1 MWRKAF
7 LPVLNVINYLEE
19 RRIMANKIRT
29 THVGSLPRTPEL
41 LEANKRRAEGTIE
54 DAEFFGILEQGVD
67 AVVKRQ
73 VDMGI
78 DIVNEGEYGHI
89 TSGAVDYG
97 AWWNYS
103 FTRLG
108 GLTMTDE
115 DRWASQDVVR
125 STPGNIQLTS
135 FADRRDRQLFDE
147 AYSDPESGIFTGRA
161 KVGNPKFTGPVTYIG
176 QQDVETDARLMR
188 EAMDKAGAQD
198 GFIAALSP
206 GSAARLKNEYYNS
219 DEELVQACADA
230 LSHEYKTITDA
241 GFTVQL
247 DAPDLAEAWD
257 QINPEPTVADFQ
269 DWLKIR
275 IDAINSALEG
285 LPREQTR
292 LHICWGSWHGPHV
305 TDVPFEDIVDVILEA
320 NVGGYSFE
328 AASPRHA
335 HEWRVWQNRTLPENT
350 LLYPGVISHSTN
362 AVEHPRLVA
371 DRILQFAEVAGAENV
386 VASSDCG
393 LGGRLHHQI
402 AWAKLDSL
410 VKGAEIAS
418 KELFG

>member
-1 MWRKAF
+1 MT
-7 LPVLNVINYLEE
+7 
-19 RRIMANKIRT
+19 NKIRT

-41 LEANKRRAEGTIE
+41 LEANQQRADGTI
-54 DAEFFGILEQGVD
+54 DDKNFFEILEASVNQ
-67 AVVKRQ
+67 VVQRQ
-73 VDMGI
+73 VDLGI

-125 STPGNIQLTS
+125 SGPGNVRLTS
-135 FADRRDRQLFDE
+135 FADRRDRALFSE
-147 AYSDPESGIFTGRA
+147 AYNDPDSGIFAGRA
-161 KVGNPKFTGPVTYIG
+161 SVGNPKFTGPITYIG
-176 QQDVETDARLMR
+176 QREVETDAKLLRN
-188 EAMDKAGAQD
+188 AMDAAGATD

-206 GSAARLKNEYYNS
+206 GSAARLKDEYYH
-219 DEELVQACADA
+219 DDAALVNACADA
-230 LSHEYKTITDA
+230 MAQEYKTITDA

-257 QINPEPTVADFQ
+257 QINPEPTLADFQ

-275 IDAINSALEG
+275 VDAINSALQG
-285 LPREQTR
+285 LPVEQTR

-305 TDVPFEDIVDVILEA
+305 TDIPFEDIIDVILEA
-320 NVGGYSFE
+320 NVGGYTFE
-328 AASPRHA
+328 ASSPRHG
-335 HEWRVWQNRTLPENT
+335 HEWRVWQDNKLPAGRVI
-350 LLYPGVISHSTN
+350 YPGCVSHSTN
-362 AVEHPRLVA
+362 AVEHPRLIA
-371 DRILQFAEVAGAENV
+371 DRIIKFAEQVGPDNV
-386 VASSDCG
+386 IASTDCG
-393 LGGRLHHQI
+393 LGGRLNHQI

-410 VKGAEIAS
+410 VKGAEIATQ
-418 KELFG
+418 ELF